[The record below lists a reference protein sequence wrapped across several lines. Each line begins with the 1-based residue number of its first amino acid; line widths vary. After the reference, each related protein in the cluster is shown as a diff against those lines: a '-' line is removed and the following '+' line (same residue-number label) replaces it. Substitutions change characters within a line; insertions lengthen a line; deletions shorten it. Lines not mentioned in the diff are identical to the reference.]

1 MKRGGCVYILTNRNK
16 TVLYTGVTSDI
27 IKRIHQHKT
36 HFYKGSFSDR
46 YNTEFLMYYKAYPYI
61 EEAAKEEKRIK
72 AGSRK
77 SKEKLINSM
86 NPDWND
92 LYPDLIKEF

>member
-1 MKRGGCVYILTNRNK
+1 MKKGGCVYIITNSNK
-16 TVLYTGVTSDI
+16 TVLYTGVTSNL

-46 YNTEFLMYYKAYPYI
+46 YNTEFLMYYKAYPLI
-61 EEAAKEEKRIK
+61 LEAITEEKRIK

-77 SKEKLINSM
+77 SKEKLINGM
-86 NPDWND
+86 NPDWID
-92 LYPDLIKEF
+92 LYPELIND

>member
-1 MKRGGCVYILTNRNK
+1 MKKGGYVYILTNKNK
-16 TVLYTGVTSDI
+16 TVLYTGVTSNLP
-27 IKRIHQHKT
+27 KRIHQHKT

-46 YNTEFLMYYKAYPYI
+46 YNTEFLVYYKGYPYI
-61 EEAAKEEKRIK
+61 EEAITEEKRIK

-86 NPDWND
+86 NPEWKDLYND
-92 LYPDLIKEF
+92 LIS